1 MANTNTSPAP
11 GWLIFVLGCWPNR
24 WRLFLAAPF
33 HRSVRARWLLIALLV
48 VSCRP
53 EDKFIFHPSAEIVLT
68 PRHVGLEFQDLFFTT
83 ADGVRLNGWF
93 IQHREA
99 DLTLVWFHGNAGNI
113 GHRVENIRLLHDK
126 LRINIFIFDYRGYGR
141 SEGHISEAGT
151 YRDGVAALE
160 FVGKQLGVKSENL
173 ILFGRSLGA
182 AVAAEMASR
191 FDSRALILETPFV
204 SIREMAKS
212 VFPLLPIG
220 SLLQTRYDNLEK
232 IAKIKV
238 PLLVLHGDRD
248 EVIPYEHGRRVFN
261 AAPEPKYF
269 YTISGASHNDTYI
282 VGGDAYFQRLR
293 SFIETVMTSRP

>member
-1 MANTNTSPAP
+1 VANTNTSPAH
-11 GWLIFVLGCWPNR
+11 GGLIFVPGRWANR
-24 WRLFLAAPF
+24 LKLLLAAPF
-33 HRSVRARWLLIALLV
+33 RRVVQTRWLLIALLV

>member
-1 MANTNTSPAP
+1 VANTNTSPAP
-11 GWLIFVLGCWPNR
+11 GGLIFVPGYWTNR
-24 WRLFLAAPF
+24 WRLFFAAPF
-33 HRSVRARWLLIALLV
+33 HRRVQARWLLIALLV

-83 ADGVRLNGWF
+83 ADGVRLHGWF

-204 SIREMAKS
+204 SIPAMAQS

-248 EVIPYEHGRRVFN
+248 EVIPYEHGRRVFY

-282 VGGDAYFQRLR
+282 IGGDAYFQRLR
-293 SFIETVMTSRP
+293 SFIETVMASRP